1 LVYGRVVAYHCGSV
15 GARYG
20 RLCFVV
26 EILVDGVIKSN
37 TGKSMFI
44 APQGV
49 GLQSVE
55 LNGLKVPSSTLWEI
69 GIFQRDVV
77 GVLSLL

>member
-1 LVYGRVVAYHCGSV
+1 LVYGGVVAYHCGLV
-15 GARYG
+15 GARW

-26 EILVDGVIKSN
+26 EILKSN